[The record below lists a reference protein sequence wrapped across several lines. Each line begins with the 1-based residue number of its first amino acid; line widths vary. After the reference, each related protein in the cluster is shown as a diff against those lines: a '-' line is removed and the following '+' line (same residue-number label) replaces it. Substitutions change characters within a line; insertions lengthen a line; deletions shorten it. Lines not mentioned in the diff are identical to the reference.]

1 MIEGAPLLLVYGGA
15 FDPPHRAHVLL
26 PRLAMRKVGAEGVV
40 YVPTGVPPHKP
51 GQRLTAGGHRLDML
65 RLALREQGWARIDT
79 DELDRAEREDG
90 PQYTVDTLER
100 MARRYPAGT
109 RLRLLIGAD
118 QMAAFESWRRPERV
132 IELAEPVVMVRPPH
146 TRESLLAGITDP
158 GNPRMREAWAGR
170 LIEGLPVLEDS
181 ASEIRRRLG
190 EGLEAGEMLDPA
202 VAAYIH
208 RHGLYAPQPEST

>member
-1 MIEGAPLLLVYGGA
+1 MAEGAPLLLVYGGA

-26 PRLAMRKVGAEGVV
+26 PRMAMRKVGAEGVV

-51 GQRLTAGGHRLDML
+51 GQRLTPGEHRLDML
-65 RLALREQGWARIDT
+65 RLALREQAWARIDT
-79 DELDRAEREDG
+79 DELDRAEREHG

-132 IELAEPVVMVRPPH
+132 IELAEPAVMVRPPH
-146 TRESLLAGITDP
+146 TRESLLAEITDR
-158 GNPRMREAWAGR
+158 RMREAWAGR
-170 LIEGLPVLEDS
+170 LIEGLPVMEDS
-181 ASEIRRRLG
+181 ASEIRRRIS
-190 EGLEAGEMLDPA
+190 EGFPAGEMLDPA
-202 VAAYIH
+202 VADYIH